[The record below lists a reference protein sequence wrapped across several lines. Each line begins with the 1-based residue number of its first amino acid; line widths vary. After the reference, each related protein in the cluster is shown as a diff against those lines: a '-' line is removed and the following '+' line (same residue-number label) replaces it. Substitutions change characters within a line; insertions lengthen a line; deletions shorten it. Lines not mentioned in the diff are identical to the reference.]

1 MYEMESITRDMSFAD
16 QFPNKGVKKW
26 KSRSMRSGIKIT
38 KQIKHTHKVR
48 GRPPEDG
55 SLDGGLM
62 RLSNDLK
69 DIIESEK
76 QEGERL
82 NDTVLRLVREGNF
95 AK

>member
-1 MYEMESITRDMSFAD
+1 
-16 QFPNKGVKKW
+16 
-26 KSRSMRSGIKIT
+26 MRSGIKIT

-69 DIIESEK
+69 EIIESEK

-82 NDTVLRLVREGNF
+82 NDTVLRLVRERNF
-95 AK
+95 AKQEIEKLKATMKKWKDDYAIIEVD